1 MPDVRMHNIY
11 YWYYATQVLH
21 NYTGYEWDT
30 WNRAMRKLLV
40 GTQTERRDAAP
51 TAVGTRTIRPRT
63 SGAARAAAT
72 WRRAL
77 SCLTLEIYYRYLPL
91 YKVDA
96 EDNNAGPA
104 PAADRRRQG
113 FQARQGR
120 QRRQGREGL
129 QGCEEKA
136 IEESPSKSPAK

>member
-1 MPDVRMHNIY
+1 MMVDGIKYLLGNMPDERLHNIY

-40 GTQTERRDAAP
+40 KTQTRQTGSCANGSWDPDNPSRDAWGVP
-51 TAVGTRTIRPRT
+51 GGRHFVT
-63 SGAARAAAT
+63 
-72 WRRAL
+72 AL

-96 EDNNAGPA
+96 EATAPA
-104 PAADRRRQG
+104 PAN
-113 FQARQGR
+113 
-120 QRRQGREGL
+120 
-129 QGCEEKA
+129 
-136 IEESPSKSPAK
+136 AKK